1 MTEAPVLDA
10 AKTLDREFLN
20 IRANLL
26 VIAAALDR
34 IDAGGRPATDL
45 RLAQVRRA
53 LGVLAETEPDRAQR
67 VQMVFSDA
75 YEAGWPRPTPAA
87 RH

>member
-1 MTEAPVLDA
+1 MLDA

-26 VIAAALDR
+26 IVAAALDR
-34 IDAGGRPATDL
+34 IDAGGQPPSDP
-45 RLAQVRRA
+45 RLALVQKA
-53 LGVLAETEPDRAQR
+53 IGVLAEPSPDRAAR

-75 YEAGWPRPTPAA
+75 YEAGWPRPTAA
-87 RH
+87 DGR